1 MGSKTDEIRQYIF
14 NILQMAK
21 SEGLSTKDIRAG
33 DIKKEM
39 HLGNV
44 PQLVCNAM
52 RSIPHFTKYDIL
64 FAPPSGNSTTLLL
77 RYYLDDTPFSSELST
92 DLENHPQ
99 NRRMDIHK
107 YVSIPENEINI
118 DSLLNNVLVFYN
130 KLNTIEN
137 HRYRSWEHCYSFFQ
151 KHQNA
156 ENEEVLDLM
165 CLHLSNYLASWGMFR
180 GAAFLLQKDYKV
192 HYDVVRLILDEQY
205 QILRTTNIQAI
216 INDDEYINKMF
227 ELSQKITEIYRKKT
241 TDFENE
247 NGRDTS
253 DTLITK
259 ILLGVFGCTPAYDR
273 YFKTGLRST
282 KIASGQYTAHSVSQ
296 LLHFYNQHKAA
307 FEAIRFKISKNG
319 VEYPPMKIIDM
330 CFWQIG
336 YDHDIQLQAKHKNC
350 KEDL

>member
-14 NILQMAK
+14 NTLQMAK

-180 GAAFLLQKDYKV
+180 GALMMMSTLIKCLNSAKKLQKSIERK
-192 HYDVVRLILDEQY
+192 RLT
-205 QILRTTNIQAI
+205 LRM
-216 INDDEYINKMF
+216 KMA
-227 ELSQKITEIYRKKT
+227 E
-241 TDFENE
+241 
-247 NGRDTS
+247 
-253 DTLITK
+253 
-259 ILLGVFGCTPAYDR
+259 ILLT
-273 YFKTGLRST
+273 
-282 KIASGQYTAHSVSQ
+282 H
-296 LLHFYNQHKAA
+296 
-307 FEAIRFKISKNG
+307 
-319 VEYPPMKIIDM
+319 
-330 CFWQIG
+330 
-336 YDHDIQLQAKHKNC
+336 
-350 KEDL
+350 